1 MVSSWKLC
9 QKTISVRLVEMLKDQ
24 GVKNNGLT
32 FLEEINSEWVI
43 LSRLKVHP
51 RQQVLEARVVQQ
63 SEALFSRKIGKA
75 RLLQSWGSDRF
86 RSFTT
91 GNQRNSYRKLI

>member
-32 FLEEINSEWVI
+32 FLEEINSEWVSR
-43 LSRLKVHP
+43 SRLKVHP
-51 RQQVLEARVVQQ
+51 QQQILEARVVRRHIIP
-63 SEALFSRKIGKA
+63 LIKIGHATPPETKS
-75 RLLQSWGSDRF
+75 RLEE
-86 RSFTT
+86 RSL
-91 GNQRNSYRKLI
+91 N

>member
-32 FLEEINSEWVI
+32 FLWPPALLAV
-43 LSRLKVHP
+43 LSRCATL
-51 RQQVLEARVVQQ
+51 RSGTRLATNTTAFRGEMLRV
-63 SEALFSRKIGKA
+63 KA
-75 RLLQSWGSDRF
+75 EGNLLMTEWAG
-86 RSFTT
+86 
-91 GNQRNSYRKLI
+91 